1 MLPTREE
8 GMPAARRT
16 QLWNISAIVWLYQGD
31 ESHPFHS
38 PLRSSVETLPNGNAV
53 ITESDGGRLFEVTRQ
68 GEIVWNFVNPT
79 RGGAHGEMVAI
90 ATWGQRIDPNA
101 GTSSDW
107 QVHGA
112 LGVGVG
118 WSKNG
123 GNSNWQTADINM
135 NKTYATDD
143 GGSGHGG
150 VNISTGQYDGPFY
163 GPGYGGGYYG
173 PGPGPMSGPMPAGVP
188 RPMPA
193 AFGPAPTRR

>member
-1 MLPTREE
+1 MKPLTSRSVLLTCGVLVLGSALTPAMAQDNASALDLSVPATPIEFTNTADYSKLPPGASPSDPPWR
-8 GMPAARRT
+8 
-16 QLWNISAIVWLYQGD
+16 
-31 ESHPFHS
+31 PFA
-38 PLRSSVETLPNGNAV
+38 N
-53 ITESDGGRLFEVTRQ
+53 
-68 GEIVWNFVNPT
+68 
-79 RGGAHGEMVAI
+79 
-90 ATWGQRIDPNA
+90 QRIDPDA

-143 GGSGHGG
+143 GGTGHVG
-150 VNISTGQYDGPFY
+150 VNISIGQYDGPFY

-173 PGPGPMSGPMPAGVP
+173 PGPGPMSGPMPAVMPG
-188 RPMPA
+188 PMP
-193 AFGPAPTRR
+193 FGPAPTRR